1 MWLAFLSLPCPPFNS
16 VQAGGWLELIPV
28 DWQGIMAIFEV
39 LLLFNILQE
48 ARKNKRDIQMRG
60 AQ

>member
-1 MWLAFLSLPCPPFNS
+1 
-16 VQAGGWLELIPV
+16 
-28 DWQGIMAIFEV
+28 MAIFEV